1 MGIDRFY
8 RKFCR
13 IRDAVYAFAK
23 RIPLLS
29 IGIYLIAVA
38 LMWKYIL
45 TREFNTTQYILAG
58 GFTILLYLV
67 YIVRKNRSRSMRSKF
82 QLNWFLN
89 LVMKIL
95 FFCCWWPTAIVG
107 AGGYSSFRAF
117 FREDGEI
124 TIFPLFFII
133 SYFSFIFLHGAMEAF
148 HEKDGYD

>member
-1 MGIDRFY
+1 METNRFY

-13 IRDAVYAFAK
+13 IRDAVYTFAK
-23 RIPLLS
+23 RMPLLGT
-29 IGIYLIAVA
+29 GIYLIAVA

-45 TREFNTTQYILAG
+45 TCEFNTTQYILAG
-58 GFTILLYLV
+58 AFTAILQLT
-67 YIVRKNRSRSMRSKF
+67 YIIRAKF
-82 QLNWFLN
+82 QQNRFLN
-89 LVMKIL
+89 IVMQIL

-124 TIFPLFFII
+124 TTFPLFFII

-148 HEKDGYD
+148 HEKGGYD